1 IYHWPVATP
10 GALVADVDAADG
22 RYAVGFN
29 VTPTPNGTWRYEYAI
44 QNINSHLSARSFSIA
59 VPAGVTITNAGFKD
73 IDYHSGD
80 PYAPTDWSNSL
91 SNGQITWT
99 GADFA
104 TAPNGNALRFA
115 TLYNFWFDATTGPTW
130 ANGSVQLFRP
140 GAAGQPDTM
149 VGSFEC
155 PSSTASNPADLNGDG
170 QVNGDDL
177 GELLSQWG
185 TKGTADLNGDNWVDG
200 IDLGILL
207 GAWT

>member
-1 IYHWPVATP
+1 VRLSNIDVP
-10 GALVADVDAADG
+10 GDG
-22 RYAVGFN
+22 RFAVAHTVKDNG
-29 VTPTPNGTWRYEYAI
+29 NGTWRYEYAI
-44 QNINSHLSARSFSIA
+44 QNINSHRSGNSFSIP
-59 VPAGVTITNAGFKD
+59 VPNGVTITNAGFKD

-80 PYAPTDWSNSL
+80 PYSPANWTVSV
-91 SNGQITWT
+91 SNGRITWT

-115 TLYNFWFDATTGPTW
+115 TLYNFWFDASAGPADVVATL
-130 ANGSVQLFRP
+130 GLFRP
-140 GAAGQPDTM
+140 GAAGAPNSMDTGIRGPAGQPT
-149 VGSFEC
+149 
-155 PSSTASNPADLNGDG
+155 NPADLNSDG
-170 QVNGDDL
+170 SVNGVDL